1 MSVSH
6 PIIAVTGSSGS
17 GTSTVKQAFE
27 DIFRRGGI
35 KPVVVEGDS
44 FHKYDRV
51 EMRVAVAEAEARGA
65 ALTHFGPE
73 ANCLDRLEN
82 LFQTYS
88 ETGKG
93 EKRYYIHDQVGAE
106 AAQYN
111 QVPGTFTPWEEIDG
125 DNDVLFYEGLHGGMV
140 TDEVNIPKFVDLL
153 IGVVP
158 VINLEWI
165 QKVKRDCSNRG
176 YSQEAVVDIILK
188 RMPDYIHHITPQFSR
203 THINFQRVPLIDT
216 SNPFVM
222 REIPT
227 PDESLVVIRFKNP
240 AQADFPYYLSMLK
253 DSFMSRPN
261 NMVVPAVKMGLAM
274 EIILTP
280 FIMEMMNK
288 KSQRN

>member
-6 PIIAVTGSSGS
+6 PIIAVTGSSGA

-44 FHKYDRV
+44 FHRYDRV
-51 EMRVAVAEAEARGA
+51 GMRAAVAEAETHGK

-88 ETGKG
+88 ETGRG
-93 EKRYYIHDQVGAE
+93 EKRYYIHDQEEGAR
-106 AAQYN
+106 YN
-111 QVPGTFTPWEEIDG
+111 QPAGTFTPWEEIDG
-125 DNDVLFYEGLHGGMV
+125 DNDLLFYEGLHGGIV

-165 QKVKRDCSNRG
+165 QKVKRDCTNRG
-176 YSQEAVVDIILK
+176 YSQEAVIDIILK

-227 PDESLVVIRFKNP
+227 PDESLVVIRFKDP
-240 AQADFPYYLSMLK
+240 KQADFPYYLSMLK
-253 DSFMSRPN
+253 DSYMSRPN

-280 FIMEMMNK
+280 FIEEMMVRK
-288 KSQRN
+288 RQRG

>member
-1 MSVSH
+1 MSASH
-6 PIIAVTGSSGS
+6 PIIAVTGSSGA
-17 GTSTVKQAFE
+17 GTSTAKHAFD
-27 DIFRRGGI
+27 DIFRRGNI
-35 KPVVVEGDS
+35 KPVIVEGDS
-44 FHKYDRV
+44 FHRYDRQ
-51 EMRVAVAEAEARGA
+51 EMPSQIAKAEEQGT

-73 ANCLDRLEN
+73 ANHLDRLEI

-93 EKRYYIHDQVGAE
+93 KSRKYIHDDAE
-106 AAQYN
+106 ALRFKKP
-111 QVPGTFTPWEEIDG
+111 PGTFTSWEEVGG
-125 DNDVLFYEGLHGGMV
+125 DSDLLFYEGLHGGII
-140 TDEVNIPKFVDLL
+140 TEQVNIARFVDLM

-165 QKVKRDCSNRG
+165 QKIKRDCTNRG

-203 THINFQRVPLIDT
+203 THINFQRVPLVDT

-227 PDESLVVIRFKNP
+227 PDESLVVIRFKDP
-240 AQADFPYYLSMLK
+240 KMADFPYYLSMLK

-261 NMVVPAVKMGLAM
+261 NLVVPAVKMGLAM
-274 EIILTP
+274 EVILTP
-280 FIMEMMNK
+280 FINEIIRK
-288 KSQRN
+288 KA

>member
-1 MSVSH
+1 MSVAH
-6 PIIAVTGSSGS
+6 PIIAVTGSSGA
-17 GTSTVKQAFE
+17 GTSTVKHAFE

-51 EMRVAVAEAEARGA
+51 GMREAVKQAQERDEI
-65 ALTHFGPE
+65 LTHFGPE
-73 ANCLDRLEN
+73 GNCLDGLES
-82 LFQTYS
+82 LFQNYS

-93 EKRYYIHDQVGAE
+93 ERRFYIHSDAE
-106 AAQYN
+106 GIPFN
-111 QVPGTFTPWEEIDG
+111 QPAGTFTPWEEIDG
-125 DNDVLFYEGLHGGMV
+125 DNDLLFYEGLHGGIV
-140 TDEVNIPKFVDLL
+140 TDEVNIAQFVDLL

-165 QKVKRDCSNRG
+165 QKIKRDCTNRG
-176 YSQEAVVDIILK
+176 YSSEAVVDIILK
-188 RMPDYIHHITPQFSR
+188 RLPDYINHITPQFSR

-222 REIPT
+222 REIPS
-227 PDESLVVIRFKNP
+227 PDESLIVIRFKEP
-240 AQADFPYYLSMLK
+240 KQADFPYYLSMLK

-261 NMVVPAVKMGLAM
+261 NLVVPAVKMGLAM

-280 FIMEMMNK
+280 FIEEMMIK
-288 KSQRN
+288 KRQRG

>member
-1 MSVSH
+1 MSVAH
-6 PIIAVTGSSGS
+6 PIIAVTGSSGA
-17 GTSTVKQAFE
+17 GTSTVKHAFE

-44 FHKYDRV
+44 FHKYDRI
-51 EMRVAVAEAEARGA
+51 EMRAAVAEAAEKGKI
-65 ALTHFGPE
+65 LTHFGPE
-73 ANCLDRLEN
+73 GNCLDGLER
-82 LFQTYS
+82 LFQNYS

-93 EKRYYIHDQVGAE
+93 ERRFYIHSEAE
-106 AAQYN
+106 GIPFN
-111 QVPGTFTPWEEIDG
+111 QPAGTFTPWEEIDG
-125 DNDVLFYEGLHGGMV
+125 NTDLLFYEGLHGGIV
-140 TDEVNIPKFVDLL
+140 TDDVNIAQFTDLL

-165 QKVKRDCSNRG
+165 QKIKRDCSNRG
-176 YSQEAVVDIILK
+176 YSSEAVVDIILK

-203 THINFQRVPLIDT
+203 SHINFQRVPLIDT

-227 PDESLVVIRFKNP
+227 PDESLVVIRFKDP
-240 AQADFPYYLSMLK
+240 SMADFPYYLSMLK

-261 NMVVPAVKMGLAM
+261 NLVIPAVKMGLAM

-280 FIMEMMNK
+280 FIEEMMLK
-288 KSQRN
+288 KRQRG

>member
-6 PIIAVTGSSGS
+6 PIIAVTGSSGA

-27 DIFRRGGI
+27 EIFRRGGI
-35 KPVVVEGDS
+35 KQVFVEGDS
-44 FHKYDRV
+44 FHRYDRIA
-51 EMRVAVAEAEARGA
+51 MRTAEEEAEAKGS

-93 EKRYYIHDQVGAE
+93 EKRYYIHNETEGAK
-106 AAQYN
+106 YN
-111 QVPGTFTPWEEIDG
+111 QVPGTFTPWEEIEG
-125 DNDVLFYEGLHGGMV
+125 DNDLLFYEGLHGAIV

-165 QKVKRDCSNRG
+165 QKVKRDCINRG

-227 PDESLVVIRFKNP
+227 PDESLVVIRFKDP
-240 AQADFPYYLSMLK
+240 KQADFPYYLSMLK

-280 FIMEMMNK
+280 FIEEMMRRK
-288 KSQRN
+288 RQRG

>member
-1 MSVSH
+1 MSVAH
-6 PIIAVTGSSGS
+6 PIIAVTGSSGA
-17 GTSTVKQAFE
+17 GTSTVKHAFE

-51 EMRVAVAEAEARGA
+51 GMRAAVAEAAERGEI
-65 ALTHFGPE
+65 LTHFGPDG
-73 ANCLDRLEN
+73 NCLDGLER
-82 LFQTYS
+82 LFQNYS

-93 EKRYYIHDQVGAE
+93 ERRFYIHSDAE
-106 AAQYN
+106 GIPFN
-111 QVPGTFTPWEEIDG
+111 QPAGTFTPWEEIDG
-125 DNDVLFYEGLHGGMV
+125 NSDLLFYEGLHGGIV
-140 TDEVNIPKFVDLL
+140 TDDVNIAQFTDLM

-165 QKVKRDCSNRG
+165 QKIKRDCSNRG
-176 YSQEAVVDIILK
+176 YSSEAVVDIILK
-188 RMPDYIHHITPQFSR
+188 RMPDYINHITPQFSR

-227 PDESLVVIRFKNP
+227 PDESLVVIRFKEP
-240 AQADFPYYLSMLK
+240 AMADFPYYLSMLK

-261 NMVVPAVKMGLAM
+261 NLVIPAVKMGLAM
-274 EIILTP
+274 EVILTP
-280 FIMEMMNK
+280 FIEEMMIK
-288 KSQRN
+288 KRQRG

>member
-1 MSVSH
+1 MSVAH
-6 PIIAVTGSSGS
+6 PIIAVTGSSGA
-17 GTSTVKQAFE
+17 GTSTVKHAFE

-51 EMRVAVAEAEARGA
+51 GMRAAVAKAEEEGEV
-65 ALTHFGPE
+65 LTHFGPE
-73 ANCLDRLEN
+73 GNCLDGLER
-82 LFQTYS
+82 LFQNYS

-93 EKRYYIHDQVGAE
+93 ERRFYIHSDAE
-106 AAQYN
+106 GIPFN
-111 QVPGTFTPWEEIDG
+111 QPAGTFTPWEEIDG
-125 DNDVLFYEGLHGGMV
+125 NSDLLFYEGLHGGIV
-140 TDEVNIPKFVDLL
+140 TDDVNIAQFTDLL

-165 QKVKRDCSNRG
+165 QKIKRDCSNRG
-176 YSQEAVVDIILK
+176 YSSEAVVDIILK
-188 RMPDYIHHITPQFSR
+188 RMPDYINHITPQFSR

-227 PDESLVVIRFKNP
+227 PDESLVVIRFKDP
-240 AQADFPYYLSMLK
+240 STADFPYYLSMLK

-261 NMVVPAVKMGLAM
+261 NLVIPAVKMGLAM
-274 EIILTP
+274 EVILTP
-280 FIMEMMNK
+280 VIEEMMIK
-288 KSQRN
+288 KRQRG

>member
-6 PIIAVTGSSGS
+6 PIIAVTGSSGA
-17 GTSTVKQAFE
+17 GTSTVKHAFE

-44 FHKYDRV
+44 FHRYDRMA
-51 EMRVAVAEAEARGA
+51 MRAAVDAAQAKGS

-73 ANCLDRLEN
+73 ANCLDKLEN

-93 EKRYYIHDQVGAE
+93 EKRYYVHDDAE
-106 AAQYN
+106 SVKYN
-111 QVPGTFTPWEEIDG
+111 QASGTFTPWEEIDG
-125 DNDVLFYEGLHGGMV
+125 DTDLLFYEGLHGAIV

-165 QKVKRDCSNRG
+165 QKVRRDCTNRG

-216 SNPFVM
+216 SNPFMM

-240 AQADFPYYLSMLK
+240 KQADFPYYLSMLK

-274 EIILTP
+274 EIIMTP
-280 FIMEMMNK
+280 FIEEMMIRK
-288 KSQRN
+288 RQRG

>member
-6 PIIAVTGSSGS
+6 PIIAVTGSSGA
-17 GTSTVKQAFE
+17 GTSTVKHAFE

-44 FHKYDRV
+44 FHRYNRM
-51 EMRVAVAEAEARGA
+51 EMRDAVEAAEAKGD

-93 EKRYYIHDQVGAE
+93 EKRYYIHDENEGAK
-106 AAQYN
+106 YN
-111 QVPGTFTPWEEIDG
+111 QAPGTFTPWEEIDG
-125 DNDVLFYEGLHGGMV
+125 DNDLLFYEGLHGAIV

-165 QKVKRDCSNRG
+165 QKVKRDCTNRG

-222 REIPT
+222 REIPSA
-227 PDESLVVIRFKNP
+227 DESLVVIRFKDP
-240 AQADFPYYLSMLK
+240 KQADFPYYLKMLK
-253 DSFMSRPN
+253 ESFMSRPN
-261 NMVVPAVKMGLAM
+261 NMVVPAVKLGLAM

-280 FIMEMMNK
+280 FIEEMMIRK
-288 KSQRN
+288 RQRG

>member
-1 MSVSH
+1 MSVAH
-6 PIIAVTGSSGS
+6 PIIAVTGSSGA
-17 GTSTVKQAFE
+17 GTSTVKHAFE

-51 EMRVAVAEAEARGA
+51 GMRAAVAEAAEKGEI
-65 ALTHFGPE
+65 LTHFGPE
-73 ANCLDRLEN
+73 GNCLDGLER
-82 LFQTYS
+82 LFQNYA

-93 EKRYYIHDQVGAE
+93 ERRFYIHSDAE
-106 AAQYN
+106 GIPFN
-111 QVPGTFTPWEEIDG
+111 QPAGTFTPWEEIDG
-125 DNDVLFYEGLHGGMV
+125 NSDLLFYEGLHGGIV
-140 TDEVNIPKFVDLL
+140 TDDVNIAQFTDLM

-165 QKVKRDCSNRG
+165 QKIKRDCSNRG
-176 YSQEAVVDIILK
+176 YSSEAVVDIILK
-188 RMPDYIHHITPQFSR
+188 RMPDYINHITPQFSR

-227 PDESLVVIRFKNP
+227 PDESLVVIRFKDPSN
-240 AQADFPYYLSMLK
+240 ADFPYYLSMLK

-261 NMVVPAVKMGLAM
+261 NLVIPAVKMGLAM
-274 EIILTP
+274 EVILTP
-280 FIMEMMNK
+280 FIEEMMIK
-288 KSQRN
+288 KRQRG

>member
-6 PIIAVTGSSGS
+6 PIIAVTGSSGA
-17 GTSTVKQAFE
+17 GTSTVKHAFE
-27 DIFRRGGI
+27 DIFRRGAI

-44 FHKYDRV
+44 FHRYNRE
-51 EMRVAVAEAEARGA
+51 EMRVAVAEAEAQGK

-82 LFQTYS
+82 LFQTYA

-93 EKRYYIHDQVGAE
+93 EKRYYIHDDAEGAK
-106 AAQYN
+106 YN
-111 QVPGTFTPWEEIDG
+111 QTPGTFTPWEEIDG
-125 DNDVLFYEGLHGGMV
+125 DSDVLFYEGLHGAIV

-165 QKVKRDCSNRG
+165 QKVKRDCTNRG

-227 PDESLVVIRFKNP
+227 TDESLVVIRFKDP
-240 AQADFPYYLSMLK
+240 KQADFPYYLSMLK

-280 FIMEMMNK
+280 FIEEMMIRK
-288 KSQRN
+288 RQRG

>member
-6 PIIAVTGSSGS
+6 PIIAVTGSSGA
-17 GTSTVKQAFE
+17 GTSTVKHAFE

-44 FHKYDRV
+44 FHRYDRK
-51 EMRVAVAEAEARGA
+51 EMRAEVVKAEDQGRS
-65 ALTHFGPE
+65 LTHFGPE
-73 ANCLDRLEN
+73 ANCLDRLEQ
-82 LFQTYS
+82 LFSNYA

-93 EKRYYIHDQVGAE
+93 ERRFYIHSDAE
-106 AAQYN
+106 GVPFN
-111 QVPGTFTPWEEIDG
+111 QPAGTFTQWEEIDG
-125 DNDVLFYEGLHGGMV
+125 NNDLLFYEGLHGGIV
-140 TDEVNIPKFVDLL
+140 TDEVNIAQFVDLM

-165 QKVKRDCSNRG
+165 QKIKRDCTNRG
-176 YSQEAVVDIILK
+176 YSSEAVVDIILK
-188 RMPDYIHHITPQFSR
+188 RLPDYIHHITPQFSR

-227 PDESLVVIRFKNP
+227 PDESLVVIRFKDP
-240 AQADFPYYLSMLK
+240 KMADFPYYQSMLK

-261 NMVVPAVKMGLAM
+261 NLVVPAVKMGLAM

-280 FIMEMMNK
+280 FIEEMMMK
-288 KSQRN
+288 KSQRG

>member
-1 MSVSH
+1 MSVAH
-6 PIIAVTGSSGS
+6 PIIAVTGSSGA
-17 GTSTVKQAFE
+17 GTSTVKHAFE

-44 FHKYDRV
+44 FHKYDRMG
-51 EMRVAVAEAEARGA
+51 MREAVAEADSRGEI
-65 ALTHFGPE
+65 LTHFGPDG
-73 ANCLDRLEN
+73 NCLDGLES
-82 LFQTYS
+82 LFQNYS

-93 EKRYYIHDQVGAE
+93 ERRFYIHSDAE
-106 AAQYN
+106 GIPFN
-111 QVPGTFTPWEEIDG
+111 QPAGTFTPWEEIDG
-125 DNDVLFYEGLHGGMV
+125 DNDLLFYEGLHGGIV
-140 TDEVNIPKFVDLL
+140 TDEVNIAQFVDLM

-165 QKVKRDCSNRG
+165 QKIKRDCSNRG
-176 YSQEAVVDIILK
+176 YSTEAVVDIILK
-188 RMPDYIHHITPQFSR
+188 RLPDYINHITPQFSR

-227 PDESLVVIRFKNP
+227 PDESLIVIRFKEP
-240 AQADFPYYLSMLK
+240 KQADFPYYLSMLK

-261 NMVVPAVKMGLAM
+261 NLVVPAVKMGLAM

-280 FIMEMMNK
+280 FIEDMMIK
-288 KSQRN
+288 KRQRG

>member
-6 PIIAVTGSSGS
+6 PIIAVTGSSGA
-17 GTSTVKQAFE
+17 GTSTVKHAFE

-35 KPVVVEGDS
+35 KPVIVEGDS
-44 FHKYDRV
+44 FHRYNRM
-51 EMRVAVAEAEARGA
+51 EMRDAVEAAEAKGD

-88 ETGKG
+88 ETGRG
-93 EKRYYIHDQVGAE
+93 EKRYYIHDENEGAKYGQ
-106 AAQYN
+106 A
-111 QVPGTFTPWEEIDG
+111 PGTFTPWEEIDG
-125 DNDVLFYEGLHGGMV
+125 DNDLLFYEGLHGAIV

-165 QKVKRDCSNRG
+165 QKVKRDCANRG

-227 PDESLVVIRFKNP
+227 ADESLVVIRFKDP
-240 AQADFPYYLSMLK
+240 KQADFPYYLKMLK

-261 NMVVPAVKMGLAM
+261 NMVVPAVKLGLAM

-280 FIMEMMNK
+280 FIEEMMIRK
-288 KSQRN
+288 RQRG

>member
-1 MSVSH
+1 
-6 PIIAVTGSSGS
+6 
-17 GTSTVKQAFE
+17 
-27 DIFRRGGI
+27 
-35 KPVVVEGDS
+35 
-44 FHKYDRV
+44 V
-51 EMRVAVAEAEARGA
+51 EMREAVAIADAEGK

-82 LFQTYS
+82 LFQTYA
-88 ETGKG
+88 ETGRG
-93 EKRYYIHDQVGAE
+93 EKRYYIHDEAEGAKF
-106 AAQYN
+106 N
-111 QVPGTFTPWEEIDG
+111 QAPGTFTPWEEIDG
-125 DNDVLFYEGLHGGMV
+125 DNDLLFYEGLHGGIV

-165 QKVKRDCSNRG
+165 QKVKRDCTNRG

-227 PDESLVVIRFKNP
+227 SDESLVVIRFKDP
-240 AQADFPYYLSMLK
+240 KKADFPYYLSMLK
-253 DSFMSRPN
+253 DSYMSRPN

-280 FIMEMMNK
+280 FIEAMMDRK
-288 KSQRN
+288 RQRG

>member
-6 PIIAVTGSSGS
+6 PIIAVTGSSGA
-17 GTSTVKQAFE
+17 GTSTVKHAFE
-27 DIFRRGGI
+27 DIFRRIGI

-44 FHKYDRV
+44 FHRYDRM
-51 EMRVAVAEAEARGA
+51 EMRAAVAEAETKGVT
-65 ALTHFGPE
+65 LTHFGPD
-73 ANCLDRLEN
+73 ANCLDQLET

-93 EKRYYIHDQVGAE
+93 EKRLYIHDERE
-106 AAQYN
+106 AAKFDQA
-111 QVPGTFTPWEEIDG
+111 PGTFTEWEEIDG
-125 DNDVLFYEGLHGGMV
+125 DNDLLFYEGLHGGVV
-140 TDEVNIPKFVDLL
+140 TDEVNIARYVDLL

-165 QKVKRDCSNRG
+165 QKIKRDCANRG

-188 RMPDYIHHITPQFSR
+188 RMPDYIHHITPQYSR

-222 REIPT
+222 REIPS
-227 PDESLVVIRFKNP
+227 PDESLIVIRFKNP
-240 AQADFPYYLSMLK
+240 KMADFPHYLSMLK

-261 NMVVPAVKMGLAM
+261 NLVVPGVKMGLAM
-274 EIILTP
+274 EVILTP
-280 FIMEMMNK
+280 FIEDMMVK
-288 KSQRN
+288 KSQRG

>member
-6 PIIAVTGSSGS
+6 PIIAVTGSSGA
-17 GTSTVKQAFE
+17 GTSTVKHAFE

-44 FHKYDRV
+44 FHRYNRV
-51 EMRVAVAEAEARGA
+51 EMREAVAIADAEGK

-82 LFQTYS
+82 LFQTYA
-88 ETGKG
+88 ETGRG
-93 EKRYYIHDQVGAE
+93 EKRYYIHDEAEGAKF
-106 AAQYN
+106 N
-111 QVPGTFTPWEEIDG
+111 QAPGTFTPWEEIDG
-125 DNDVLFYEGLHGGMV
+125 DNDLLFYEGLHGGIV

-165 QKVKRDCSNRG
+165 QKVKRDCTNRG

-227 PDESLVVIRFKNP
+227 SDESLVVIRFKDP
-240 AQADFPYYLSMLK
+240 KKADFPYYLSMLK
-253 DSFMSRPN
+253 DSYMSRPN

-280 FIMEMMNK
+280 FIEAMMDRK
-288 KSQRN
+288 RQRG

>member
-6 PIIAVTGSSGS
+6 PIIAVTGSSGA
-17 GTSTVKQAFE
+17 GTSTVKNAFE

-35 KPVVVEGDS
+35 KPVIVEGDS
-44 FHKYDRV
+44 FHKYNRMEMEAAV
-51 EMRVAVAEAEARGA
+51 EAAEAKGS

-88 ETGKG
+88 ETGSG
-93 EKRYYIHDQVGAE
+93 EKRYYVHDENE
-106 AAQYN
+106 AAKYN
-111 QVPGTFTPWEEIDG
+111 QESGTFTPWEEIDG
-125 DNDVLFYEGLHGGMV
+125 DNDLLFYEGLHGAIV

-165 QKVKRDCSNRG
+165 QKVKRDCANRG

-222 REIPT
+222 REIPSA
-227 PDESLVVIRFKNP
+227 DESLVVIRFKDSK
-240 AQADFPYYLSMLK
+240 QADFPYYLSMLK

-261 NMVVPAVKMGLAM
+261 NMVIPAVKLGLAM

-280 FIMEMMNK
+280 FIEEMMIRK
-288 KSQRN
+288 RQRG